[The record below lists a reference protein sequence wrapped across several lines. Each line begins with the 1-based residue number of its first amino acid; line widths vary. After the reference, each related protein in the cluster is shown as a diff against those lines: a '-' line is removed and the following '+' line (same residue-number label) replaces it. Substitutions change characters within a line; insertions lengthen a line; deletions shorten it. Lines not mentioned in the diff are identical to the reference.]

1 MDNWI
6 NKMEEKEMMVDDTLA
21 NVIFSFLHFLGNLQL
36 LHGCLLLSI
45 EEGFIPKSIDLPYL
59 SVIQ

>member
-1 MDNWI
+1 
-6 NKMEEKEMMVDDTLA
+6 MMVDETLA